1 MVCVTEKLGTMRGL
15 VSELAGGRVSP
26 REVAELALGRA
37 NRNASRNVYLGRDV
51 AWTLGEAER
60 VEREFAGGEK
70 PGLYGLP
77 VSLKDC
83 LDLRGFVTTCG
94 SRFYA
99 AKNGV
104 AGADSGVAAR
114 LRAQGAVIVGK
125 TNIHQLTYGITGENP
140 DYGDCLQPG
149 RAEFL
154 TGGSSSG
161 AAASV
166 MEGSAVAAIGTDTG
180 GSIRVP
186 AALCGLCGYRA
197 SRELAYARRLWSG
210 GMHLAPSFDTL
221 GWIFRDLRDGARLAK
236 GLFDLEV
243 GEAPKVRVRIGCVA
257 EEFIADG
264 DGNVREQFLLWRE
277 RLARVAQIVEV
288 DSAFWEEAMEIYAPM
303 QAYEAAAF
311 HGPQTG
317 GDFCVFE
324 AGIAERLAWGAG
336 ISEGEIAGLRL
347 RLAAFRERMD
357 ELLRV
362 HDFLIAP
369 CAPVSR
375 LLAGEDH
382 TAARKKILR
391 YATPFSLAGVPVV
404 ALPAGGGAGVQL
416 VAARG
421 SDARLLG
428 FASSL

>member
-1 MVCVTEKLGTMRGL
+1 
-15 VSELAGGRVSP
+15 
-26 REVAELALGRA
+26 
-37 NRNASRNVYLGRDV
+37 
-51 AWTLGEAER
+51 
-60 VEREFAGGEK
+60 
-70 PGLYGLP
+70 
-77 VSLKDC
+77 
-83 LDLRGFVTTCG
+83 
-94 SRFYA
+94 
-99 AKNGV
+99 
-104 AGADSGVAAR
+104 
-114 LRAQGAVIVGK
+114 
-125 TNIHQLTYGITGENP
+125 
-140 DYGDCLQPG
+140 
-149 RAEFL
+149 
-154 TGGSSSG
+154 
-161 AAASV
+161 
-166 MEGSAVAAIGTDTG
+166 
-180 GSIRVP
+180 
-186 AALCGLCGYRA
+186 
-197 SRELAYARRLWSG
+197 
-210 GMHLAPSFDTL
+210 MHLAPSFDTL